1 MKAIP
6 GFPGYFIAR
15 DGTVYS
21 DRQKGTGD
29 RTEDR
34 HEVTTTDKGHNY
46 ARVVLMKDGKKT
58 TKYVHDLLVL
68 AFHGGKRN
76 GQVVRHL
83 DGKSE
88 NNHAGNVKPG
98 TQKENVADRVKH
110 DRARKAAL
118 HIKGKS

>member
-6 GFPGYFIAR
+6 GFPGYFIDR
-15 DGTVYS
+15 SGTVYS

-29 RTEDR
+29 RTEEC

-88 NNHAGNVKPG
+88 NNHASNVKPG
-98 TQKENVADRVKH
+98 SLKENVEDRVKH
-110 DRARKAAL
+110 DRAKKAAF
-118 HIKGKS
+118 HIKKG